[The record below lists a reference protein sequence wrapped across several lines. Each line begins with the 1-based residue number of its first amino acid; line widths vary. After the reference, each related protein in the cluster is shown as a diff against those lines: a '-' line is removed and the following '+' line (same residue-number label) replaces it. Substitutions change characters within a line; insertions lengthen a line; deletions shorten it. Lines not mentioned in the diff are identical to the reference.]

1 MTLRQ
6 PPWYTAGENFLL
18 DKGRVWILILLA
30 AVILISL
37 YYFVRVY
44 RRESAIPAATWLTYV
59 LLP

>member
-1 MTLRQ
+1 MTLHQ
-6 PPWYTAGENFLL
+6 PPWYTAGENFLI
-18 DKGRVWILILLA
+18 DRGRTTILVLLA
-30 AVILISL
+30 IVILISL